1 MKNKMATRGH
11 RLTAD
16 TNWTAVL
23 AGKKRKA
30 KVD

>member
-1 MKNKMATRGH
+1 MKNKMVTREH

-16 TNWTAVL
+16 TNCRAVL

-30 KVD
+30 KAD